1 MNDKETLK
9 TVARK
14 YWSLGFNI
22 VPFKVAEKRPLVE
35 WQKWENQ
42 RQSLEEFEAL
52 PKGDGFG
59 VVCGRPNDQGLSLA
73 VVDFDIKKTRLEA
86 QETGVKVLSL
96 LRVTAREKTPSG
108 GEHSIY
114 FSRKPAK
121 TISTHHDTAALELLG
136 ENKLCIM
143 YPSEGY
149 SKINDNLPSTVEDLE
164 AEFLSVLKR
173 VGVIKTQQPQRSRP
187 VRPCFSKLMEKT
199 QLSHDERVVL
209 AIELEHEG
217 FTRQDVKDVFHEHQ
231 AWHTPDYNQEK
242 TDKQIDSIFGKYG
255 QSNRETLMKK
265 GLCFPECQLQSF
277 PDCRRTRGATCYFD
291 EDNKFVPKL
300 LADELMSEYSFITMK
315 DNEQIYVYSEG
326 FYQPYAESLIKQE
339 CKARLE
345 EEYRINRVHEI
356 VDFIKASTFQNR
368 REEAPNL
375 VPLKN
380 GVLDLD
386 TMELKAHSSE
396 YMFFNLLP
404 VEYDPN
410 ATCPKILK
418 FLGEISATKEDVSL
432 LLEDVGYC
440 LYRDYVI
447 AKALM
452 LAGEGANGKSTFLAL
467 VKTFLGPDNVSGR
480 SLQDLE
486 EHRFAKADLHHKLAN
501 IYSDLPDKALYR
513 TGTFKMLTGRDLIT
527 AEKKFMNSF
536 NFVNYAKL
544 LFSCNKVPEAYDDTS
559 AFFRRWI
566 IMVFPNQFV
575 GENCDPYILGKLT
588 SPEELSGLLNLA
600 LESLKKLLKRGTFS
614 YSKTTEELKEDYI
627 RKSSPI
633 AAFIMDCIQVDPD
646 AFIEKK
652 ALFKVFAAY
661 CRGKSLPIVTETTFF
676 KNLPQHV
683 NVIDLRAAIAKG
695 RLHTFKGIRYS
706 EGVASVSNVSRVFL
720 ILSSRREDFDKEPW
734 KIIEIPEESSYIK
747 IGITV
752 DTLDALDAS
761 QQKVL
766 GPQPALIETTKVGI
780 RVDTLD
786 ALDAKQQQL
795 PIEEVY
801 QALRN
806 QITKASFSQQEVL
819 DLIVQQRNCDLEEAE
834 KIFQTFV
841 DEGRLFKDNDGL
853 WMWNK

>member
-1 MNDKETLK
+1 MDDKETLK
-9 TVARK
+9 TVARN

-42 RQSLEEFEAL
+42 RQSLEEFEVL
-52 PKGDGFG
+52 PWDQADGLG

-73 VVDFDIKKTRLEA
+73 VVDFDIKKTSLEA

-108 GEHSIY
+108 GEHSVY

-121 TISTHHDTAALELLG
+121 TISTHHGTVALELLG

-164 AEFLSVLKR
+164 AEFLSALKR
-173 VGVIKTQQPQRSRP
+173 VGVIKPPPKRAPPSL
-187 VRPCFSKLMEKT
+187 RPCFDKLMEKNV
-199 QLSHDERVVL
+199 LSHDERVALV
-209 AIELEHEG
+209 IELEHAGYPVQE
-217 FTRQDVKDVFHEHQ
+217 VKDVFHKHQ

-242 TDKQIDSIFGKYG
+242 TDKQIDSIVGKYG
-255 QSNRETLMKK
+255 QEKRETLQKK
-265 GLCFPECQLQSF
+265 ELCFPECPLQSF
-277 PDCRRTRGATCYFD
+277 PDCRRTSGAEQYFD
-291 EDNKFVPKL
+291 EDGKFVPKL
-300 LADELMSEYSFITMK
+300 LAEELMEEHSFITMR

-326 FYQPYAESLIKQE
+326 FYQPYAEPLIKQE

-345 EEYRINRVHEI
+345 AEYRINRVHEV
-356 VDFIKASTFQNR
+356 VDFIKASTFR
-368 REEAPNL
+368 LRLEEPAQL

-418 FLGEISATKEDVSL
+418 FLGEISATKEDVDL
-432 LLEDVGYC
+432 LLEVVGYC
-440 LYRDYVI
+440 LHRDYPI

-452 LAGEGANGKSTFLAL
+452 LVGEGSNGKSKFLAL
-467 VKTFLGPDNVSGR
+467 VKTFLGAENVSGR

-486 EHRFAKADLHHKLAN
+486 EHRFAKADLHYKLAN

-513 TGTFKMLTGRDLIT
+513 TGTFKMLTGCDLIT

-544 LFSCNKVPEAYDDTS
+544 LFSCNKVPEAYDDTT

-566 IMVFPNQFV
+566 ILVFPNQFI
-575 GENCDPYILGKLT
+575 GANCDPYILSKLT
-588 SPEELSGLLNLA
+588 SPEELSGLLNLV
-600 LESLKKLLKRGTFS
+600 LDSLKKLLERGTFS

-633 AAFIMDCIQVDPD
+633 AAFIMDCIEIDSD
-646 AFIEKK
+646 AAIEKK

-661 CRGKSLPIVTETTFF
+661 CRGKALPTVTETTFF

-683 NVIDLRAAIAKG
+683 SVIDFRPDITP
-695 RLHTFKGIRYS
+695 RHNMFKGIRYS
-706 EGVASVSNVSRVFL
+706 EGASTVSRVARVFL
-720 ILSSRREDFDKEPW
+720 TLSSRREDFDKEPW
-734 KIIEIPEESSYIK
+734 EIIEIPDESSYIK
-747 IGITV
+747 VGIT
-752 DTLDALDAS
+752 
-761 QQKVL
+761 
-766 GPQPALIETTKVGI
+766 
-780 RVDTLD
+780 VDTLD

-795 PIEEVY
+795 PTQTSIAEVY

-806 QITKASFSQQEVL
+806 NLQKASFSQQEVL
-819 DLIVQQRNCDLEEAE
+819 DLIIQQRKCDLKDAE
-834 KIFQTFV
+834 QLFEKFV
-841 DEGRLFKDNDGL
+841 DEGRLFKGNNGS